1 MVLWQGQVRAGLRRL
16 ARYAPDREEWS
27 LQAGWWSAV
36 RLDWP
41 YYTRQERQAVAAT
54 KLSWAAK
61 QVDKHFLNQNQ
72 TNQEII
78 FASVNYF
85 PQ

>member
-1 MVLWQGQVRAGLRRL
+1 MVLRQGQVRAGLRRL

-41 YYTRQERQAVAAT
+41 FYTRQEREAVAAT

-61 QVDKHFLNQNQ
+61 QVDKPFLNQNQ
-72 TNQEII
+72 QIRR
-78 FASVNYF
+78 
-85 PQ
+85 